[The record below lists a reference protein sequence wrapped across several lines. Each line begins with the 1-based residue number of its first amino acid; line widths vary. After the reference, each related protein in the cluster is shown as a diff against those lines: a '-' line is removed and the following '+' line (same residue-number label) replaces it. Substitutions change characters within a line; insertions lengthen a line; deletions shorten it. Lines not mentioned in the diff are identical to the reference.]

1 MPKTITDP
9 VCGMTVNP
17 DSAAGS
23 CEHAGTTY
31 YFCAT
36 HCLNKF
42 KADPDLFLTS
52 KEKESSIALGI
63 DPVCGMTVNPDSA
76 AGSYEHNGTTYYFC
90 ATHCL
95 NKFKADPD
103 AYLHPEK
110 KDVKQEV
117 VVPDGKE
124 IWYICPMCPEVR
136 ESKPVPC
143 PKCGMALDPE
153 EMDLST
159 TKVEYVCP
167 MHPEVVSDEPGPC
180 PKCGMALESREVAI
194 EEKNPEL
201 DDMTHR
207 FWISLALTFPV
218 FIIAMSEMLP
228 ESPLQRAVPVKVLAW
243 LQALLATPVILWCG
257 QPFFVR
263 AWTSIV
269 NRALNMFT
277 LIGIGTGV
285 AYIYSLIAIIR
296 PDIFPESF
304 RGMHG
309 EISVYFE
316 AAAVIITLVLVG
328 QVMELR
334 ARSQTSSAIKA
345 LLGLAP
351 KTARVVFKDGT
362 EKDVSLKNVMAG
374 DILRVRP
381 GEKIPVDGTVIE
393 GKSSVDESMVTGEP
407 IPVSKK
413 ESDNVI
419 GGTVNTTGG
428 FLMEAK
434 QVGNNTLLAQIV
446 KMVSEAQ
453 RSRAPIHRLADI
465 VAAWFVPV
473 VIGLSILTFII
484 WAIFGPDPKMAYAI
498 INAVAVLIIAC
509 PCALGLATPMS
520 IMVGTGRGA
529 SAGVLFKNAE
539 SLEILEKVDTLVVD
553 KTGTL
558 TMGKP
563 KLTSI
568 ITSEKWDD
576 LEFLKL
582 TASLERASEHPLAK
596 AIVDSA
602 EEKDIEFLD
611 VTDFE
616 SRTGMGV
623 YGRVGQK
630 KVAIGNNKLLDEIG
644 VDESGLLEKADKM
657 REEGQTVMFV
667 VIDNEAAGLLGV
679 SDPIKDSTP
688 QALELIQKEGIK
700 LIMLT
705 GDNLKTAQA
714 VATKLGIENIEADV
728 LPERK
733 GEIVKKL
740 QSEGR
745 VVAMAGDGIND
756 APALALADVGI
767 AMGTGTDVA
776 MESAGVTLVKGDL
789 LGIVKAV
796 KLSRATMRNIRQNLF
811 FAFIYN
817 SLGVPLAAG
826 ILYPFLGILLSPMIA
841 AAAMSLSSVS
851 VIMNALRLK
860 NIRLS

>member
-1 MPKTITDP
+1 MTSTGNIDP
-9 VCGMTVNP
+9 VCGMKVNP

-23 CEHAGTTY
+23 YEHSGTTY

-36 HCLNKF
+36 HCLEKF
-42 KADPDLFLTS
+42 KADPES
-52 KEKESSIALGI
+52 YSAKEKSRPA
-63 DPVCGMTVNPDSA
+63 
-76 AGSYEHNGTTYYFC
+76 EHR
-90 ATHCL
+90 HEVQVS
-95 NKFKADPD
+95 
-103 AYLHPEK
+103 EK
-110 KDVKQEV
+110 ENT
-117 VVPDGKE
+117 
-124 IWYICPMCPEVR
+124 WYICPMCPEVR

-143 PKCGMALDPE
+143 PKCGMALEPE
-153 EMDLST
+153 AIEMSI

-167 MHPEVVSDEPGPC
+167 MHPEVVSEKPGPC
-180 PKCGMALESREVAI
+180 PKCGMALEPRDVAI

-201 DDMTHR
+201 EDMTRR
-207 FWISLALTFPV
+207 FWISLALTLPV
-218 FIIAMSEMLP
+218 IIIAMSEMIP
-228 ESPLQRAVPVKVLAW
+228 GKPLQNAISMKTLTWIQAV
-243 LQALLATPVILWCG
+243 LATPIVLWGG

-285 AYIYSLIAIIR
+285 AYIYSLIAIFA
-296 PDIFPESF
+296 PDIFPDSF
-304 RGMHG
+304 RGTHG
-309 EISVYFE
+309 GIAVYFE
-316 AAAVIITLVLVG
+316 AAAVIITLVLLG

-351 KTARVVFKDGT
+351 KTARIVLKDGT
-362 EKDVSLKNVMAG
+362 ERDVPLKNVMAG
-374 DILRVRP
+374 DTLRVRP
-381 GEKIPVDGTVIE
+381 GEKIPVDGTVLE

-413 ESDNVI
+413 KSDNVI

-446 KMVSEAQ
+446 RMVSEAQ

-465 VAAWFVPV
+465 VASWFVPA
-473 VIGLSILTFII
+473 VIVIAILTFVL
-484 WAIFGPDPKMAYAI
+484 WAIFGPEPKMAFAI

-568 ITSEKWDD
+568 ITTEKWDEGE
-576 LEFLKL
+576 LLKH
-582 TASLERASEHPLAK
+582 ASSLERASEHPLAK
-596 AIVDSA
+596 AIVDAA
-602 EEKDIEFLD
+602 EEKGIDLLD
-611 VTDFE
+611 VQDFE

-623 YGRVGQK
+623 FGNVGGH
-630 KVAIGNNKLLDEIG
+630 KVAIGNNKLLDEMG
-644 VDESGLLEKADKM
+644 VDRGDLIEKADKM

-667 VIDNEAAGLLGV
+667 VINNEAAGLLGV

-688 QALELIQKEGIK
+688 KALELIKKEGIK

-705 GDNLKTAQA
+705 GDNLKTASA
-714 VATKLGIENIEADV
+714 VASRLGIENIEADV

-740 QSEGR
+740 QAEGR

-789 LGIVKAV
+789 LGIVKAI

-811 FAFIYN
+811 FAFVYN

-826 ILYPFLGILLSPMIA
+826 VLYPFLGILLSPMIA

-851 VIMNALRLK
+851 VITNALRLR
-860 NIRLS
+860 NARLS